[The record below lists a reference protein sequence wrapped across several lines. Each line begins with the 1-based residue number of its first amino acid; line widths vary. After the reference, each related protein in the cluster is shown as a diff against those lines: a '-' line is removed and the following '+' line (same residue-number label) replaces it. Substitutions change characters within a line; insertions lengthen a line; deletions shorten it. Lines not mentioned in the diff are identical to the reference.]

1 MNKGA
6 VIAVALALGLYVWSK
21 SKSASASALNIFGT
35 ETGGKIVKVDVIQ
48 PGVTAQQQGAKII
61 APANLTPSEAAM
73 YEAIDTAVASGQ
85 GYADIMRANVGPAW
99 DLNADTPGRLES
111 MQQYWQQVHPGEAL
125 PTVLQYGYS
134 ASYVQQIVSDALG
147 LNSLNEASEL
157 IESGNQQA
165 LSLLTAEEKQVYDKL
180 KGTNIS
186 SIPVTTPSPAI
197 VQPVTPT
204 PTPTYDYPAQDYTPA
219 PTAQQVAEIIAAN
232 PGAGGITSSGEVVTA
247 EQIAAMTITEL
258 YDNFPVYY

>member
-21 SKSASASALNIFGT
+21 SKSASADVLDIFNVKGGT
-35 ETGGKIVKVDVIQ
+35 VVKVDKIT
-48 PGVTAQQQGAKII
+48 PGVATQQQGAKII

-99 DLNADTPGRLES
+99 DWNANTPGRLES
-111 MQQYWQQVHPGEAL
+111 MQQYWQTAHPGESM

-134 ASYVQQIVSDALG
+134 ASFVQGIVSDALG
-147 LNSLNEASEL
+147 LHSLNEASEL
-157 IESGNQQA
+157 IESGDAQA
-165 LSLLTAEEKQVYDKL
+165 LSLLTAEQKQVYDTL

-186 SIPVTTPSPAI
+186 SIPTATA
-197 VQPVTPT
+197 Q
-204 PTPTYDYPAQDYTPA
+204 PAQDYPSYDYPPA
-219 PTAQQVAEIIAAN
+219 PTAQEVAIIIAAN
-232 PGAGGITSSGEVVTA
+232 PGAGGITASGQVVTA
-247 EQIAAMTITEL
+247 EQISNMTIEQL